1 MERNYISI
9 SISIF
14 IQFPFCFILFLFVSF
29 RFVSLDLKHSYDNK
43 ENVPGIQSHHGST
56 SEYRLD
62 SPKYTL
68 QPNSPNTPLSSYKSP
83 PSTHSSPMY
92 TAHEI
97 RNDCNFFTYSP
108 LITEPYK
115 HSTYFHFP
123 DVDTP
128 SSINGKASQQQQQ
141 TPRPTSQQFSMTGY
155 EFELT

>member
-1 MERNYISI
+1 MEKKNQTTNKKLTISA
-9 SISIF
+9 
-14 IQFPFCFILFLFVSF
+14 
-29 RFVSLDLKHSYDNK
+29 DLKHSYDNK
-43 ENVPGIQSHHGST
+43 ENVPGIQSHPGSQ

-68 QPNSPNTPLSSYKSP
+68 QQNSPNTPLSSYKSP

-97 RNDCNFFTYSP
+97 RTDCPMFTYSP

-128 SSINGKASQQQQQ
+128 SSIVGKSAQQ
-141 TPRPTSQQFSMTGY
+141 TTSKPIG
-155 EFELT
+155 